1 MGLGFMRVLGRL
13 ARDERGQD
21 TAEYGIALVVVLAA
35 IAALAAWVGQTTLD
49 LWQTGRDNI
58 SPAVSG

>member
-1 MGLGFMRVLGRL
+1 MRSGFTRVLGRL

-21 TAEYGIALVVVLAA
+21 IAEYGIALVVVLAA
-35 IAALAAWVGQTTLD
+35 IAAIVAWVGQTSYD

>member
-1 MGLGFMRVLGRL
+1 MRSGFIRVLTRL

-35 IAALAAWVGQTTLD
+35 IAAVAAWVAQTTLD